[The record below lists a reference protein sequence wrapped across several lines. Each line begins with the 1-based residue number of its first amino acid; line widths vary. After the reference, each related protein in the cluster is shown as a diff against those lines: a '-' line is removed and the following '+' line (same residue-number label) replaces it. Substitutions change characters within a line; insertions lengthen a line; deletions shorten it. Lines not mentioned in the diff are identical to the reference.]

1 MNSFVFLWMLTA
13 QLASDDKLPIDEVKG
28 AEETVATFSIVARDP
43 ATGELGLAVQSRAF
57 RAGRTVPYGKPGV
70 GMIAS

>member
-1 MNSFVFLWMLTA
+1 MNSFFFLWMLTA

-57 RAGRTVPYGKPGV
+57 RAGVRCPTESPVS
-70 GMIAS
+70 A